1 AMPPPPPHSSTA
13 AQPGGVGVQLGAT
26 VAQPGGTGMQPERA
40 VAHGGAPPRAA
51 VQVPDQQVIMTR
63 QEMQQMVA
71 DAAAQAVQ
79 QVTNSL
85 SRATATPNTIAG
97 SRQNAEEDESS
108 YGGGGPTHDWEM
120 ERMAEQL
127 RQLQAK
133 VDGRAER
140 RARGHPFSADILAA
154 PLPNNYKDTNLVFD
168 GTSDPLRH
176 VRTFENMAVL
186 HGYTD
191 PVSCRAFLSTLRGG
205 ALDWFEGPT
214 QPKSRRYCRFH
225 KDYGHTTEDCRHLKN
240 EIERLIRA
248 GHPKEFVYQDKGRRK
263 EKRRYR
269 EDSVERSEEDDDE
282 DARGGRDGRKRDE
295 GKRRRRSR
303 EREREGDGGQVKRGT
318 IYMIL
323 GGPTDG
329 DSNNA
334 RRGHVRAM
342 KRKREE
348 VSITAWVPEISFRT
362 DDAAG
367 VVVPHN
373 DALVITA
380 EVAGFDVKR
389 VFIDTGSSVDVM
401 FYDCFVQINREL
413 NVELKPVATALYG
426 FNGGE
431 VMPMGEVTLS
441 VALGKGAT
449 RKVRMVRFVVV
460 GAESSYNIIMG
471 RTSLNEFQAVV
482 STYHMTIKYP

>member
-1 AMPPPPPHSSTA
+1 
-13 AQPGGVGVQLGAT
+13 
-26 VAQPGGTGMQPERA
+26 
-40 VAHGGAPPRAA
+40 
-51 VQVPDQQVIMTR
+51 
-63 QEMQQMVA
+63 
-71 DAAAQAVQ
+71 
-79 QVTNSL
+79 
-85 SRATATPNTIAG
+85 
-97 SRQNAEEDESS
+97 
-108 YGGGGPTHDWEM
+108 M

-127 RQLQAK
+127 RQLQAN

-154 PLPNNYKDTNLVFD
+154 PLPSNYKDTNLVFD
-168 GTSDPLRH
+168 GNSDPSRH

-205 ALDWFEGPT
+205 ALDWFQQLPLGSIVDFGDFAEKLT
-214 QPKSRRYCRFH
+214 NQYSRVVAQEKTYLTLMAMKQGEKESLRKYVARYNQAC
-225 KDYGHTTEDCRHLKN
+225 L
-240 EIERLIRA
+240 EISSAVDEVKAGGLIRSLWA
-248 GHPKEFVYQDKGRRK
+248 GPRC
-263 EKRRYR
+263 R
-269 EDSVERSEEDDDE
+269 EDSLGRSEEDDDE
-282 DARGGRDGRKRDE
+282 DARGGQDGRKRDE
-295 GKRRRRSR
+295 GKRRRGSR

-318 IYMIL
+318 IYMIS

-348 VSITAWVPEISFRT
+348 VGITARVPEISFRAE
-362 DDAAG
+362 DAAG
-367 VVVPHN
+367 VVVSHN

-431 VMPMGEVTLS
+431 VMPMGEVSLS

-449 RKVRMVRFVVV
+449 RKVQMVRFLVV

-471 RTSLNEFQAVV
+471 RTSLNAFQAVV
-482 STYHMTIKYP
+482 STYHMTIKYPVGKNVARSLGINLPREAATRPL